1 MTRLLDKAL
10 QILVAGF
17 VALMVVVVTWQV
29 ISRYLMSDPSPWT
42 EEVARMLLIWVGLL
56 GGVYAYREK
65 AHLGIDLLPQKLG
78 PVGRKRLSIFADL
91 CCGLFA
97 IAVLVVGG
105 SALVQLTWELHQTT
119 AVLGIPMAL
128 VYTVLPL
135 SGLLTAWYSFVSIRD
150 YAAVDG
156 DGEGA

>member
-1 MTRLLDKAL
+1 MTRFLDKSL
-10 QILVAGF
+10 RVLVASF
-17 VALMVVVVTWQV
+17 IALMVLAVTWQV
-29 ISRYLMSDPSPWT
+29 VSRYLMSDPSPWT

-78 PVGRKRLSIFADL
+78 TVGKKRLSLFADV

-97 IAVLVVGG
+97 IAVLVIGG
-105 SALVQLTWELHQTT
+105 SALVQLTWELGQTT
-119 AVLGIPMAL
+119 AVLGIPMAW

-135 SGLLTAWYSFVSIRD
+135 SGLLTAYYSVVSILD
-150 YAAVDG
+150 YT
-156 DGEGA
+156 DGEST